1 MLTILEFHNISDKG
15 VGWTNVIPRRF
26 ENILDLLISKTQVI
40 EPWELQSHLRDKER
54 SIESFVML
62 SFDDGYKEI
71 FTKAYPM
78 MKERGLTGM
87 VSIVVGY
94 TGFRNKWDIMGGHL
108 EHLGWDEISSL
119 LEDGWSV
126 CSHTITHPDLKR
138 CTDDRLKWELELSK
152 KIMEQN
158 LKIEIQAVAYP
169 FGRFNLRV
177 LRAAH
182 QVGYRVGFT
191 VGAEPWSGPR
201 VPLTTIRVPV
211 YKIDGDSLI
220 MAKVEKDGF
229 LKGFDSIKNRAFNK
243 MSLATSFVK
252 RHSYKYIPE
261 ELLKSLTR

>member
-1 MLTILEFHNISDKG
+1 MLTILEFHNISERG
-15 VGWTNVIPRRF
+15 VGWTNVLPQRF
-26 ENILDLLISKTQVI
+26 EKILDLLLSKTQII
-40 EPWELQSHLRDKER
+40 EPLELQSYLREKKHTIQP
-54 SIESFVML
+54 SVML

-71 FTKAYPM
+71 LTKAYPV
-78 MKERGLTGM
+78 MKERGLAGM

-108 EHLGWDEISSL
+108 EHLGWDEISQL
-119 LEDGWSV
+119 LEDGWSI

-152 KIMEQN
+152 RLLEQN
-158 LKIEIQAVAYP
+158 LKIEVQAIAYP

-177 LRAAH
+177 LKAVHKA
-182 QVGYRVGFT
+182 GYRIGFT

-220 MAKVEKDGF
+220 LAKVQDDGL
-229 LKGFDSIKNRAFNK
+229 LKRFDSMKNRAFNK

-252 RHSYKYIPE
+252 RHHYKGTPKDFFREII
-261 ELLKSLTR
+261 